1 MENNCFQ
8 NRNIKHNCNTINRN
22 QETIWPELGRVFY
35 ILVYL
40 DNLWVYTLKY
50 ENKRKLQLWYVKA
63 H

>member
-1 MENNCFQ
+1 MENDYFQ
-8 NRNIKHNCNTINRN
+8 NRNIKHNYNIINRN
-22 QETIWPELGRVFY
+22 QETMWQELGRVFY

-50 ENKRKLQLWYVKA
+50 ENKQKLQLWYVKA